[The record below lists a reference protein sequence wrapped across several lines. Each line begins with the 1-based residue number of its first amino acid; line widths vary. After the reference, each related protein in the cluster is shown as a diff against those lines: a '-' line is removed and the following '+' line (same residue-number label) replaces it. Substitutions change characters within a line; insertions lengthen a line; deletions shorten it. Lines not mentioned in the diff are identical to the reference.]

1 MAGLVVTMDNLK
13 QQQLKRRLRTAIG
26 EIDEM
31 KAQLAEVRRCCAEL
45 ATAMRQIREDAE
57 QAKLEAE
64 RRKRIKRVV

>member
-1 MAGLVVTMDNLK
+1 MAGLVVTMDDLK
-13 QQQLKRRLRTAIG
+13 QQQLKRRLRSAIG
-26 EIDEM
+26 DIDEM

-45 ATAMRQIREDAE
+45 AAAMRQIREDSK

>member
-1 MAGLVVTMDNLK
+1 MAGLVMTMDDLK
-13 QQQLKRRLRTAIG
+13 QQQLKRRLRSAIG

-45 ATAMRQIREDAE
+45 AAAMRQIREDAE

-64 RRKRIKRVV
+64 RRKRIRRVV

>member
-1 MAGLVVTMDNLK
+1 MAGLVVTMDDLK

-45 ATAMRQIREDAE
+45 SAAMRKIREDAE